1 MNKKELKKAHDEGLI
16 SDEKFKDELFKL
28 ETTPKI
34 KKKKKVA
41 VTLTEE
47 EFIELI
53 KHTKYDHHK
62 VAFLLGFG
70 AGLRVSEI
78 VGGEREGED
87 DIPPLTKE
95 NVDLVEKEIFIADA
109 KGMKQRRTV
118 LPKGFKQKH
127 LKLLPISK
135 FCGARALQAAFTK
148 NARAAGLLEKKPGLH
163 FHCLRSGFIS
173 HCLKQGMPIHFV
185 RDLVGH
191 SNISTTRI
199 NSELPTQMLHF
210 QKRKITNEN

>member
-1 MNKKELKKAHDEGLI
+1 MNKKQLKQAHEEGLI
-16 SDEKFKDELFKL
+16 DDDKFKDELFKL

-47 EFIELI
+47 EFVELI
-53 KHTKYDHHK
+53 KHTKYEHHK

-78 VGGEREGED
+78 VGGEREGEE
-87 DIPPLTKE
+87 DIPPLKKE
-95 NVDLVEKEIFIADA
+95 NVDFVAKKIFIEDA
-109 KGMKQRRTV
+109 KGMKQRYTV
-118 LPKGFKQKH
+118 LPKGLQPKH
-127 LKLLPISK
+127 MKFLPISK
-135 FCGARALQAAFTK
+135 TCGARALQSAFTK
-148 NARAAGLLEKKPGLH
+148 NARAAGLLVKKPGLH

-173 HCLKQGMPIHFV
+173 QCLKKGMPIHFV

-191 SNISTTRI
+191 SNISTTNI
-199 NSELPTQMLHF
+199 YAIGSIDEAIKSYEELF
-210 QKRKITNEN
+210 